1 MRLLDCGRAIN
12 LYSNMVDE
20 MKLRTIADVERSN
33 LGEGAK
39 EQVRRSFSARPKQSK
54 YRNKKIVIDGMTFDS
69 TKEGRVYGE
78 LKLLKAS
85 GEIAD
90 FRRQVTFMIEHN
102 GVLICKYIAD
112 FVVYFYNDTR
122 EVWDVK
128 SDYTRKL
135 AVYRLK
141 RKLMKIING
150 IEIVEK

>member
-1 MRLLDCGRAIN
+1 MGVRLWIKLHFD
-12 LYSNMVDE
+12 LVDE
-20 MKLRTIADVERSN
+20 MNIRNLADVERSN

-135 AVYRLK
+135 PVYKLK
-141 RKLMKIING
+141 KKLMKIING